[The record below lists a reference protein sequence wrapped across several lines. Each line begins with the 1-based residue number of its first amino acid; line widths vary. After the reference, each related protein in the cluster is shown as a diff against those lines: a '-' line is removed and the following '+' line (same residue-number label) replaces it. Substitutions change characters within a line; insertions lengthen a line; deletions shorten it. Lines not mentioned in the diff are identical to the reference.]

1 MNLHFGTKKGI
12 VSFYLNGR
20 IERLAF
26 TRNIMKLTLL
36 IRGKRF
42 KFAKHI
48 GARSLVSTAV
58 LLSLVALVSSRSTHT
73 LDEQLARIHVVKTGL
88 LQEQQRVGALEQ
100 QTSDELRVLKQQI
113 ADLEAKLR
121 EVDVLSQHVAT
132 SAGIEYPSAFDDSE
146 ARIDTDL
153 LPTSPEDDTQDLAP
167 HPMFTAINALD
178 ERLVDKIK
186 QLEALESV
194 MLGHHIQDI
203 SDVAG
208 RPVTRGWISSY
219 YGMRDDPFTGKP
231 AMHKGLDFAGK
242 DGDPVVA
249 TAAGLV
255 TWAGERY
262 GYGNLIEID
271 HGNGLVSRYGHNASL
286 DVKIGDLVTKGQMIA
301 SMGSTGR
308 STGVHVHYEV
318 LRKGQQ
324 IDPLPFVY

>member
-1 MNLHFGTKKGI
+1 
-12 VSFYLNGR
+12 
-20 IERLAF
+20 
-26 TRNIMKLTLL
+26 MKLTLL

-42 KFAKHI
+42 KYAKQI
-48 GARSLVSTAV
+48 GARSLVSAGV

-100 QTSDELRVLKQQI
+100 QTSDELRILKQQI
-113 ADLEAKLR
+113 AELEAKLR
-121 EVDVLSQHVAT
+121 EVDVLSQHVA
-132 SAGIEYPSAFDDSE
+132 SRAGIDYPQSVSNEVTQRSGESNSLDIDSDMQGGE
-146 ARIDTDL
+146 
-153 LPTSPEDDTQDLAP
+153 
-167 HPMFTAINALD
+167 HPMFSAIDSLD
-178 ERLVDKIK
+178 NRLSDKIK

-208 RPVTRGWISSY
+208 RPVVRGWLSSY

-255 TWAGERY
+255 TWSGERY
-262 GYGNLIEID
+262 GYGNLVEID

-286 DVKIGDLVTKGQMIA
+286 DVQVGDIVTKGQVIA
-301 SMGSTGR
+301 TMGSTGR